1 MTKLPMSHASEE
13 PGANELPRVRLAA
26 IRDGVLASLGQ
37 PPGLYR
43 VVVVPL
49 WLNYYRANVLVGT
62 DPTAVRTAH
71 SYFVT
76 ADDAGRILTTVP
88 PLTRLYQ

>member
-1 MTKLPMSHASEE
+1 MPSQTGSLVASS
-13 PGANELPRVRLAA
+13 V
-26 IRDGVLASLGQ
+26 ICTDSSWS
-37 PPGLYR
+37 

-49 WLNYYRANVLVGT
+49 WLNHYRANVLVGP

-76 ADDAGRILTTVP
+76 ADDAGRILTSAP
-88 PLTRLYQ
+88 PLTRLYP

>member
-1 MTKLPMSHASEE
+1 MTKLPMSHAPAES
-13 PGANELPRVRLAA
+13 GANELPRERLAA
-26 IRDGVLASLGQ
+26 IRDGVLESLGR

-49 WLNYYRANVLVGT
+49 WLNSYRVNVLVGT
-62 DPTAVRTAH
+62 DPTAVQIAH

-76 ADDAGRILTTVP
+76 ADEAGNILTAVP